1 MTPIKREKDAIRKEY
16 SLKRDSIDK
25 SEKTARDEKICKLA
39 TSLVS
44 FRHADII
51 LLYAPI
57 KSEIDVMPILKEA
70 IARGKKVA
78 FPKCNTEERTMKYHF
93 VTSES
98 DLEICAYGIRE
109 PKEHLPVYDP
119 EATQGVTVC
128 YVPGLTFDVYGYR
141 LGYGKGYYDKFM
153 NKFTGC
159 TIGLTYTELICQSLP
174 RGRFDRHCDIIL
186 TEKGIKQLKIEKQK
200 NSDER
205 SLFFMKFIKIVFEKT
220 RENER
225 KNENK

>member
-25 SEKTARDEKICKLA
+25 REKEIKDIKICQLA

-70 IARGKKVA
+70 LSKGKRVA
-78 FPKCNTEERTMKYHF
+78 FPKCNTEERTMKFHF
-93 VTSES
+93 ITSED
-98 DLEICAYGIRE
+98 DLSPCAYGIRE
-109 PKEHLPVYDP
+109 PKEDLPIYDT
-119 EATQGVTVC
+119 ESTQGVAVC

-159 TIGLTYTELICQSLP
+159 TIGLTYTELISQSLP
-174 RGRFDRHCDIIL
+174 KGRFDRHCDIIL
-186 TEKGIKQLKIEKQK
+186 TEKGIKQLKIEK
-200 NSDER
+200 
-205 SLFFMKFIKIVFEKT
+205 
-220 RENER
+220 
-225 KNENK
+225 